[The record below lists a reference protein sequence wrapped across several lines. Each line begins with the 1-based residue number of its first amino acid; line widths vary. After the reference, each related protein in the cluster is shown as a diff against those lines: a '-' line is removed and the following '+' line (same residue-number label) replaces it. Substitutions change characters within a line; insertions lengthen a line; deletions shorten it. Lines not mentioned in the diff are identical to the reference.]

1 MNTPSEINHVAVVGT
16 GLIGSSW
23 IALFLARGLSVAA
36 TDPAPNAER
45 ELRAYIE
52 RVWPVLQEIGLSP
65 GASRE
70 RLTFS
75 ADLRAAV
82 RGADFVQE
90 NGPEREDYKVKMF
103 ADLDAV
109 LPPEVILASSTS
121 GITMSA
127 IQRGCLHPARCVIGH
142 PFNPPHL
149 IPLVEVVGGAATTV
163 GTVERAEKF
172 YARLG
177 KRTIRLHKEVPG
189 HVANRL
195 QAALWREAAHLVNE
209 GVVSVADV
217 DAAVSWGPGLR
228 WGAMGPNLIFHLGG
242 GKGGIEHFMNHLSG
256 PFAGWWEDLGRPA
269 LTPELK
275 EKIIQGVHDEAAG
288 RSLAELAAERDKVVL
303 GLLALRRPQPDATDI
318 TANCVCLKATC

>member
-1 MNTPSEINHVAVVGT
+1 MNSQSEIKQVAVVGT

-23 IALFLARGLSVAA
+23 TALFLARGLSVSA
-36 TDPAPNAER
+36 TDPAPQAER
-45 ELRAYIE
+45 ELRAYVA

-65 GASRE
+65 GASLD

-75 ADLRAAV
+75 PDLKTAV
-82 RGADFVQE
+82 AGADFVQE

-103 ADLDAV
+103 ADLDAA

-121 GITMSA
+121 GITMST
-127 IQRGCLHPARCVIGH
+127 IQRGCRHPARCVIGH

-149 IPLVEVVGGAATTV
+149 IPLVEVVGGAATSV
-163 GTVERAEKF
+163 GTMERAEAF
-172 YARLG
+172 YTRLG

-195 QAALWREAAHLVNE
+195 QAALWREAVHLVNE

-256 PFAGWWEDLGRPA
+256 PFAAWWEDLGRPV

-275 EKIIQGVHDEAAG
+275 AKIIQGVHDEAAG
-288 RSLAELAAERDKVVL
+288 RSLTELAAERDKVVQ
-303 GLLALRRPQPDATDI
+303 GLLALRRGQG
-318 TANCVCLKATC
+318 

>member
-1 MNTPSEINHVAVVGT
+1 MNSEPEIKQVAVVGT

-23 IALFLARGLSVAA
+23 AALFLARGLSVSA

-45 ELRAYIE
+45 ELRAYVE

-65 GASRE
+65 GAALE

-75 ADLRAAV
+75 ADPKTAV
-82 RGADFVQE
+82 NGADFVQE

-103 ADLDAV
+103 ADLDAA

-121 GITMSA
+121 GITMST
-127 IQRGCLHPARCVIGH
+127 IQRGCRHPARCVIGH

-149 IPLVEVVGGAATTV
+149 IPLVEVVGGAATSI
-163 GTVERAEKF
+163 GTVERAEQF
-172 YARLG
+172 YTRLG

-195 QAALWREAAHLVNE
+195 QAALWREAVHLVNE

-256 PFAGWWEDLGRPA
+256 PFAGWWEDLGHPV
-269 LTPELK
+269 LTSELK
-275 EKIIQGVHDEAAG
+275 AKIIQGVHDEAAG
-288 RSLAELAAERDKVVL
+288 RSLPELAAERDKVVL
-303 GLLALRRPQPDATDI
+303 GLLALRQRQG
-318 TANCVCLKATC
+318 

>member
-1 MNTPSEINHVAVVGT
+1 MNTSPDIKQVAVVGT

-23 IALFLARGLSVAA
+23 AALFLARGLNVSA

-45 ELRAYIE
+45 ELRGYIE

-65 GASRE
+65 GASPE
-70 RLTFS
+70 RLTFNPN
-75 ADLRAAV
+75 LKAAV
-82 RGADFVQE
+82 AGADFVQE
-90 NGPEREDYKVKMF
+90 NGPEREDYKVRMF
-103 ADLDAV
+103 ADLDAA
-109 LPPEVILASSTS
+109 LPPAVILASSTS
-121 GITMSA
+121 GLTMSV
-127 IQRGCLHPARCVIGH
+127 IQAQCRHPARCVIGH

-149 IPLVEVVGGAATTV
+149 IPLVEVVGGAATSAAAL
-163 GTVERAEKF
+163 ERAEQF

-177 KRTIRLHKEVPG
+177 KKTIRLHKEVPG

-195 QAALWREAAHLVNE
+195 QAALWREAVHLVNE

-242 GKGGIEHFMNHLSG
+242 GKGGIEHFMHHLAG
-256 PFAGWWEDLGRPA
+256 PFATWWRDLGEPE

-275 EKIIQGVHDEAAG
+275 QKIIAGVHAEAAG
-288 RSLAELAAERDKVVL
+288 RSVPDLAAERDKVIL
-303 GLLALRRPQPDATDI
+303 GLLALRQSLHRR
-318 TANCVCLKATC
+318 

>member
-1 MNTPSEINHVAVVGT
+1 MNSSPEISRVAVVGT

-23 IALFLARGLSVAA
+23 AALFLARGLTVTA

-45 ELRAYIE
+45 DLRAYVA
-52 RVWPVLQEIGLSP
+52 RVWPALQEIGLAA
-65 GASRE
+65 GASPD
-70 RLTFS
+70 RLTFHPDFES
-75 ADLRAAV
+75 AVASV
-82 RGADFVQE
+82 DFVQE
-90 NGPEREDYKVKMF
+90 NGPERIDYKVRMF

-109 LPPEVILASSTS
+109 LPPHVILASSTS
-121 GITMSA
+121 GLTMSA
-127 IQRGCLHPARCVIGH
+127 IQVGCRHPARCVVGH

-149 IPLVEVVGGAATTV
+149 IPLVEVVAGAATATDTV
-163 GTVERAEKF
+163 VRAEAF
-172 YARLG
+172 YASLG

-195 QAALWREAAHLVNE
+195 QAALWREAVHLVAE

-242 GKGGIEHFMNHLSG
+242 GPGGIEHFMNHLSG
-256 PFAGWWEDLGRPA
+256 PFTGWWEDLGRPV

-275 EKIIQGVHDEAAG
+275 AKIIQGVHDEAAG
-288 RSLAELAAERDKVVL
+288 RSLPELAAERDKVIQ
-303 GLLALRRPQPDATDI
+303 GLLALRRGQD
-318 TANCVCLKATC
+318 

>member
-1 MNTPSEINHVAVVGT
+1 MNSHHEINRVAVVGT

-23 IALFLARGLSVAA
+23 AALFLARGLDVSA

-45 ELRAYIE
+45 ELRAYVE

-65 GASRE
+65 SASLD

-75 ADLRAAV
+75 ADLQTAV
-82 RGADFVQE
+82 AGADFVQE

-103 ADLDAV
+103 ADLDAA

-121 GITMSA
+121 GITMST
-127 IQRGCLHPARCVIGH
+127 IQRGCRHPARCVIGH

-149 IPLVEVVGGAATTV
+149 IPLVEVVGGAATSI
-163 GTVERAEKF
+163 GTVERAEQF
-172 YARLG
+172 YTRLG
-177 KRTIRLHKEVPG
+177 KRTIRLHREVPG

-195 QAALWREAAHLVNE
+195 QAALWREAVHLVNE

-242 GKGGIEHFMNHLSG
+242 G
-256 PFAGWWEDLGRPA
+256 
-269 LTPELK
+269 
-275 EKIIQGVHDEAAG
+275 
-288 RSLAELAAERDKVVL
+288 
-303 GLLALRRPQPDATDI
+303 
-318 TANCVCLKATC
+318 